1 MEILFSQFAWTLDKQ
16 TSGWQ
21 WDGASFHPA
30 AAYLSILCTG
40 DDYTETVNVFRG
52 QEGVEVVAN
61 WNGKWKKAAE
71 PPTIREEKRKGDAFR
86 MTGEVTLKS
95 RYSNQM
101 KG

>member
-1 MEILFSQFAWTLDKQ
+1 M
-16 TSGWQ
+16 
-21 WDGASFHPA
+21 
-30 AAYLSILCTG
+30 
-40 DDYTETVNVFRG
+40 NVTFRPLHHKG
-52 QEGVEVVAN
+52 TF

-71 PPTIREEKRKGDAFR
+71 PPTIREEKRKGDAFW